1 MEIVVEGPKIIS
13 IGTCTCRQTK
23 PLFGEV
29 CEVRMSKCRGAN
41 ILLSIL
47 RGKLA
52 IYGFDEKIL
61 LSTKWDEWNE
71 VLNDI
76 SLLLVAAT
84 TL

>member
-1 MEIVVEGPKIIS
+1 
-13 IGTCTCRQTK
+13 
-23 PLFGEV
+23 
-29 CEVRMSKCRGAN
+29 MSKCRGAH

-52 IYGFDEKIL
+52 IYGFDEKIFM
-61 LSTKWDEWNE
+61 STKWDEWNE

-84 TL
+84 TLCTF